1 MIRAL
6 ALILALTAPFLFP
19 APFSILFAAV
29 AAFFIPFSA
38 LSVGLL
44 HDMLYLSDGQFPM
57 GIALGVLGTLVA
69 LLVRRFVE
77 TRIIGG

>member
-1 MIRAL
+1 MIRIL
-6 ALILALTAPFLFP
+6 ALILALAAPFLFP
-19 APFSILFAAV
+19 APFSVLFAGI
-29 AAFFIPFSA
+29 AAFFIPFAA

-44 HDMLYLSDGQFPM
+44 HDMLYLAPGHFPS
-57 GIALGVLGTLVA
+57 GIVLGVLGTLVA

>member
-6 ALILALTAPFLFP
+6 TLLFALSAPFLFP
-19 APFSILFAAV
+19 APISIVFAV
-29 AAFFIPFSA
+29 IAAFFIPLSA

-57 GIALGVLGTLVA
+57 GILLGVLGTLIA